1 VGAGRVRAAVRHLT
15 SPADRVLADKAYSAR
30 ANRAY
35 LRRRHIPATIPT
47 RPTNRPIGGRR
58 DRPVAARRRS
68 TQTSTSSGMPSSA
81 ASTCTSSTAASPLA
95 TTSSPFA
102 TTPPCRSPTSTSG
115 CATYQTGP
123 DTATAVVTLP
133 ACDLRERKASRGAE
147 RNRRR
152 FELRIP
158 AELRTTA
165 VAVLIGSWLRS
176 PRGWRWWTGHG
187 RPPGHPPGE
196 EHPGSCGNLGEQVGL
211 RVAHVELVAQ
221 TRDGRA
227 QQVAVP
233 TPAQARH

>member
-1 VGAGRVRAAVRHLT
+1 VPLPDVVAMQTRQSNLEGTGEIR
-15 SPADRVLADKAYSAR
+15 
-30 ANRAY
+30 
-35 LRRRHIPATIPT
+35 LRRLVKEALRM
-47 RPTNRPIGGRR
+47 RPSRIVVGEVRQEECLDLLIALNSGLPE
-58 DRPVAARRRS
+58 
-68 TQTSTSSGMPSSA
+68 SSS
-81 ASTCTSSTAASPLA
+81 
-95 TTSSPFA
+95 
-102 TTPPCRSPTSTSG
+102 
-115 CATYQTGP
+115 
-123 DTATAVVTLP
+123 TATAVVTLP
-133 ACDLRERKASRGAE
+133 ACDLRERKASRSAE